1 MYMFL
6 YIFIYVIYIKPYFQQ
21 SYHNFRC
28 DLCWKTIIATIYP
41 SRLSLLAKSRVIW
54 APFERQKVELHIF
67 GRANMRFH
75 LQRRL
80 II

>member
-67 GRANMRFH
+67 GRAKISGFAT
-75 LQRRL
+75 
-80 II
+80 